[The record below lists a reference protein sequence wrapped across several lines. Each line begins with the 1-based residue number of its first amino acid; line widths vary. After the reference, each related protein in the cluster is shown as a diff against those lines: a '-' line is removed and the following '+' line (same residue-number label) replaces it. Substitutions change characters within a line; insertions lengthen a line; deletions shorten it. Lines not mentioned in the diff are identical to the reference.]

1 MNRRARFNKKNN
13 TTFALNI
20 NSMTD
25 MFTIMLVFL
34 LQTYSTNSYEIKPQ
48 MGLKMPVSVS
58 DKAPE
63 EAPMIGLSKDALS
76 LNDKNLLTIS
86 NFTIPSE
93 HLDQGEIIK
102 PLLSELQ
109 NLKQAQKDKPKEEI
123 ILQLDKDCPYPKVK
137 QVLSTASVAGFT
149 KVRLAT
155 ISSN

>member
-34 LQTYSTNSYEIKPQ
+34 LQTYSTNSYDVVPK
-48 MGLKMPVSVS
+48 MGLSMPLSVS
-58 DKAPE
+58 EKQPE
-63 EAPMIGLSKDALS
+63 EAPMISLSRESLY
-76 LNDKNLLTIS
+76 LNDKNLAPLNNFSIS
-86 NFTIPSE
+86 ADL
-93 HLDQGEIIK
+93 LDQGEIIK

-109 NLKQAQKDKPKEEI
+109 AIKLAKKDKEEI
-123 ILQLDKDCPYPKVK
+123 ILQIDKDCPYPKMK
-137 QVLSTASVAGFT
+137 QVLSTASMAGFI

-155 ISSN
+155 IASN